1 MNEAL
6 WVRLIGRGEN
16 HLALSQDGLGLT
28 EVSRSY
34 RPPVSVSRHSRMVSR
49 LNSPEVSCHGCEISF
64 TAGAEPGCS
73 LPHNSLS

>member
-28 EVSRSY
+28 EVQHGRCQSPDPIPERRCASLY
-34 RPPVSVSRHSRMVSR
+34 QGK
-49 LNSPEVSCHGCEISF
+49 NS
-64 TAGAEPGCS
+64 
-73 LPHNSLS
+73 